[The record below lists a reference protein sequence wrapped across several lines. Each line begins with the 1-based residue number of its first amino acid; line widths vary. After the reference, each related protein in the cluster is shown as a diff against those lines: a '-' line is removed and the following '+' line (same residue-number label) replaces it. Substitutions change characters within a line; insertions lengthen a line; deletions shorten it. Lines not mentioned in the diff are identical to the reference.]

1 MPRDGAATD
10 AAPPPRL
17 DRYDRRVATL
27 RSLSDDLSTD
37 VGDGE
42 TLLAALVRAAVP
54 VARACGGLARCSTCR
69 VRVVDGLDACTPRTD
84 EERAIAARLG
94 LEDAVRLACQ
104 TRATGDVAVRRL
116 VLDPEDYELTKQ
128 FTARPA
134 PEGAPRA
141 SMGREA
147 PVAVLFADVAGF
159 TGLSERLPAYDV
171 VHVLHRWFHLATGV
185 VDGLGGRVDNY
196 MGDGLL
202 AVFAGEGPAPAEA
215 AVRAALGLLDA
226 SDRMEAYLA
235 TAYGQPFAVRIGVH
249 AGVVV
254 VGSPTPWHRER
265 DTVIGDVVNFAS
277 RIEAANK
284 DLGSR
289 LLVSDVVYADVAPLV
304 RAGRRVEVEIR
315 GKQGVHALVEVLGLA
330 GPPPP

>member
-1 MPRDGAATD
+1 MPRI
-10 AAPPPRL
+10 
-17 DRYDRRVATL
+17 
-27 RSLSDDLSTD
+27 RSLSDDLVTD
-37 VGDGE
+37 AQAGE
-42 TLLAALVRAAVP
+42 TLLAALVRARVP
-54 VARACGGLARCSTCR
+54 VAHACGGLARCSTCR
-69 VRVVDGLDACTPRTD
+69 VRVVDGLAACTARTP
-84 EERAIAARLG
+84 EERAIADRLG

-104 TRATGDVAVRRL
+104 TRATADVAVRRL
-116 VLDPEDYELTKQ
+116 VLDPEDYELTRQ

-134 PEGAPRA
+134 ADGAARA

-147 PVAVLFADVAGF
+147 PVAVLFADVVGF

-185 VDGLGGRVDNY
+185 VDGHGGRVDNY

-202 AVFAGEGPAPAEA
+202 AVFAGEGPAPSRA

-226 SDRMEAYLA
+226 SDRMAAYLA
-235 TAYGQPFAVRIGVH
+235 TAYDQPFAVRIGVH

-284 DLGSR
+284 ELGSR
-289 LLVSDVVYADVAPLV
+289 LLVSDVVHADVAPVV
-304 RAGRRVEVEIR
+304 RTGRRVEVEIR

-330 GPPPP
+330 APA

>member
-1 MPRDGAATD
+1 
-10 AAPPPRL
+10 
-17 DRYDRRVATL
+17 VATL
-27 RSLSDDLSTD
+27 HSLSDGLRTD
-37 VGDGE
+37 VREGE
-42 TLLAALVRAAVP
+42 TLLAALLRARVP
-54 VARACGGLARCSTCR
+54 IAHACGGLARCSTCR
-69 VRVVDGLDACTPRTD
+69 VRVVDGLARCTPRTD
-84 EERAIAARLG
+84 DEQGIAQRLG

-104 TRATGDVAVRRL
+104 TRATGDVEVRRL
-116 VLDPEDYELTKQ
+116 VLDPEDYELTRQ
-128 FTARPA
+128 FTARPVA
-134 PEGAPRA
+134 EGSPRT

-147 PVAVLFADVAGF
+147 PVAVLFADVVGF

-185 VDGLGGRVDNY
+185 VDGNAGRVDNY

-202 AVFAGEGPAPAEA
+202 AVFAGDGPPPALA

-226 SDRMEAYLA
+226 ADRMATYLA
-235 TAYGQPFAVRIGVH
+235 TAYGQPFAVRVGVH

-289 LLVSDVVYADVAPLV
+289 LLVSDVVYADVAPFV
-304 RAGRRVEVEIR
+304 RAGRRIEVEIR
-315 GKQGVHALVEVLGLA
+315 GKQGVHALVEVLGPVA
-330 GPPPP
+330 SVPG